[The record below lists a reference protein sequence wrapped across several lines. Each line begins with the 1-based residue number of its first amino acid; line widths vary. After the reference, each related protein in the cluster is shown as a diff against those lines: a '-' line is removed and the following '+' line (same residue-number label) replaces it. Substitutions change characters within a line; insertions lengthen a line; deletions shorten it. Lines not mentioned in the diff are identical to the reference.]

1 MSEFPPLQQPDID
14 GSVFVADT
22 ARIHG
27 DVTIGPNAS
36 VWFGVSI
43 RAEAAPVT
51 VGAGTN
57 LQDNVVI
64 HTDADLPA
72 HLGANVTVGHGA
84 IVHGATVEDGALVGI
99 GAIVLNGATVESGA
113 LVAAGTLVPPG
124 ATVPAGMLVVGN
136 PMRIVRQVRAEEN
149 ESTTVGRRH
158 YQHYAG
164 VYRTLSDEE

>member
-1 MSEFPPLQQPDID
+1 MSEFPPLQQPEID
-14 GSVFVADT
+14 PSAFIADT

-27 DVTIGPNAS
+27 DVTIGPDAS

-57 LQDNVVI
+57 IQDNVVI
-64 HTDADLPA
+64 HTDTDLPA
-72 HLGANVTVGHGA
+72 QFGSNVTVGHGA
-84 IVHGATVEDGALVGI
+84 IVHGATVEEGALVGI
-99 GAIVLNGATVESGA
+99 GAIVLNGATVEKGA

-136 PMRIVRQVRAEEN
+136 PMRIVREVRDEEN
-149 ESTTVGRRH
+149 ESTELGQRC

-164 VYRTLSDEE
+164 VYAALQDEE